1 VIPPWWAAFGP
12 ADTSLRCGGSTHR
25 VRWADGTLHALD
37 HPDAEGELVL
47 AALGGD
53 TTPCLDLVMA
63 WGRRSD
69 DLTALTVGPRSPDDK
84 VTIPAEILGWAT
96 AASGAPAGYHGLG
109 NPQARAV
116 SIGGTI
122 SQHQPAA
129 SKRTFTFWP
138 AKARRVASYGLVS
151 YRGRLAPRPAAGS
164 GLMGGWIG
172 FAPGGW
178 THPLG
183 DGETQ
188 EAQAELVR
196 LLALGP
202 AFQFRLS
209 AAVAHAWSA
218 DGEQAARADQAR
230 PALTAA
236 LTGRLAPAAARWLD
250 IDPGEVQASIHDGDG
265 WGELELSQTG
275 GTGRLQARMPVRWL
289 ASVWAPGLAV
299 VDQHLVVSVVDAAWP
314 TARVLALRSPG
325 SHPVELS
332 IRQDKGHW
340 SVTAR

>member
-1 VIPPWWAAFGP
+1 MIPTWWAAFAP
-12 ADTSLRCGGSTHR
+12 ADTSLRCGDSTHR
-25 VRWADGTLHALD
+25 LRWTDGALHAVD

-53 TTPCLDLVMA
+53 ATPCLDLVIA

-69 DLTALTVGPRSPDDK
+69 DLTVLAVGPRSADDK

-96 AASGAPAGYHGLG
+96 AVSGAPPGSRGPG

-122 SQHQPAA
+122 SGHQPAA
-129 SKRTFTFWP
+129 RKRTYAFRP
-138 AKARRVASYGLVS
+138 GKARRLASYGLAS
-151 YRGRLAPRPAAGS
+151 YRGRLRPRPAVGS
-164 GLMGGWIG
+164 GLVHGWTG
-172 FAPGGW
+172 FAPGGLA
-178 THPLG
+178 HLLG
-183 DGETQ
+183 GGETQ

-196 LLALGP
+196 LLALGS

-218 DGEQAARADQAR
+218 DGDQAARADRAR

-236 LTGRLAPAAARWLD
+236 LTGRLAPAAAQWLD
-250 IDPGEVQASIHDGDG
+250 IDLGEVQASIHDGDG
-265 WGELELSQTG
+265 WGELELSKTG
-275 GTGRLQARMPVRWL
+275 GTGRLHARMPVRWL

-325 SHPVELS
+325 SDPVELS